1 MLFTIMR
8 YLLITPDKSSQLP
21 IEVPNEIAIQPN
33 QTKSTSKV
41 KSTTFKSSRKATKR
55 NSIKSKARKIKRS
68 KQVAKSVAK

>member
-21 IEVPNEIAIQPN
+21 VEVPNEIAI
-33 QTKSTSKV
+33 TKSTSKV
-41 KSTTFKSSRKATKR
+41 KSSTFKSSRKATKR

>member
-21 IEVPNEIAIQPN
+21 IEVPNEIAV
-33 QTKSTSKV
+33 TKSTSVV
-41 KSTTFKSSRKATKR
+41 KSTAFKSSRKAAKQ
-55 NSIKSKARKIKRS
+55 NSIKSKARKIKRR